1 MPTKAKIK
9 IEDNGELRLKID
21 ELYEKT
27 SQIDL
32 AKWALLL
39 AKHILDIAE
48 IDYHSIN
55 AIINGFKVNELWQV
69 GEARMHDVRQAAFK
83 IHKIARASDSEI
95 TKTALRVVVQ
105 AVGTGHMREHAMV
118 VSDYAIKTIYLICPN
133 DFSAINQE
141 RKWQYNELKKFT
153 EKNQDSL
160 LY

>member
-118 VSDYAIKTIYLICPN
+118 VSD
-133 DFSAINQE
+133 
-141 RKWQYNELKKFT
+141 
-153 EKNQDSL
+153 
-160 LY
+160 